1 QNGRL
6 IGVASWESGFT
17 GSDYIWLATSPALED
32 NAIHSLVP
40 VVLSRVFRPQRV
52 MINYPVGRGNAAFL
66 DCGMRE
72 LNTLVWMKKEIFP
85 ELTRLT

>member
-1 QNGRL
+1 
-6 IGVASWESGFT
+6 
-17 GSDYIWLATSPALED
+17 
-32 NAIHSLVP
+32 

-52 MINYPVGRGNAAFL
+52 MINYPVGRGNAAFS

-85 ELTRLT
+85 ELTPLT